1 MAGGIVMGVALVAAA
16 AGGGGTDVALR
27 PVVEVRSAQLRVG
40 DLVAARDGALPARI
54 ADLVVARLPRGASA
68 LVLPARDLAAL
79 VRRRVPGLRVAAPAG
94 ETVRIRAAFAAAP
107 ARSHGGCF
115 AAAAAI
121 PAGAA
126 VTAGDV
132 IATACRDA
140 RPAALR
146 YDRGGLA
153 VARAALPAGAYLG
166 RLAALPRDAIGKGT
180 PLTLRS
186 AAGPVTVE
194 RAVTTMQSGRS
205 GGRLFVRDAQGKV
218 FAAPLALAGGEG
230 GR

>member
-1 MAGGIVMGVALVAAA
+1 MGVALAVAA
-16 AGGGGTDVALR
+16 AGGAGDVALR
-27 PVVEVRSAQLRVG
+27 PMVEVRSAQLRVG
-40 DLVAARDGALPARI
+40 DLVAAREGALPAGI
-54 ADLVVARLPRGASA
+54 AELVVARLPHGATTLA
-68 LVLPARDLAAL
+68 LPARDVAAL
-79 VRRRVPGLRVAAPAG
+79 VRRRVPGLRISAPAG
-94 ETVRIRAAFAAAP
+94 ELP
-107 ARSHGGCF
+107 ARIGGGCF

-126 VTAGDV
+126 VKAGDV
-132 IATACRDA
+132 VAAECRGTV
-140 RPAALR
+140 PAALR
-146 YDRGGLA
+146 YDRDGLA

-194 RAVTTMQSGRS
+194 RAVTTMQSGRP
-205 GGRLFVRDAQGKV
+205 GARLFVRDGEGKV
-218 FAAPLALAGGEG
+218 FAAPLALVDKEG